1 LDAAGAQFTGMRNAI
16 LSATLFAIASIT
28 SACQPSSYA
37 RPTSGIELRLSSS
50 VEGGSLY
57 SQGRL
62 RVQSLQAGHSRHV
75 LVGPPTHE
83 QQVELPPGAYSIA
96 YEPLARPGPLGEQLG
111 TMKVV
116 SPNPLVVVVGQGK
129 LTPIN
134 VRVIDAEAEPLAR
147 SEAMAT
153 SEQR

>member
-1 LDAAGAQFTGMRNAI
+1 LDAAGAHFTGMRNAI

-28 SACQPSSYA
+28 PACQPSSYA
-37 RPTSGIELRLSSS
+37 RPTSGIELHMSST

-62 RVQSLQAGHSRHV
+62 RVQSLASGHSAHV
-75 LVGPPTHE
+75 LVGPPARE
-83 QQVELPPGAYSIA
+83 QRVELPPGAYSVA

-129 LTPIN
+129 FTPLN
-134 VRVIDAEAEPLAR
+134 VRVIDAEAAPLAR
-147 SEAMAT
+147 SEAIAT

>member
-28 SACQPSSYA
+28 SACQSSSYA
-37 RPTSGIELRLSSS
+37 RPASGIELRTSSA
-50 VEGGSLY
+50 VEGGPLY

-62 RVQSLQAGHSRHV
+62 RVQSLDSARSAHL

-83 QQVELPPGAYSIA
+83 QRLELPPGAYSIA
-96 YEPLARPGPLGEQLG
+96 YEPLTRRGSLGEQLG

-116 SPNPLVVVVGQGK
+116 SKNPLVVVVGQGK
-129 LTPIN
+129 FTPIN
-134 VRVIDAEAEPLAR
+134 VRVIDAEAQPLAH
-147 SEAMAT
+147 SEAAAT
-153 SEQR
+153 SEAR

>member
-1 LDAAGAQFTGMRNAI
+1 MRNAI
-16 LSATLFAIASIT
+16 LAAPLFLVAVLA

-37 RPTSGIELRLSSS
+37 RPSSGLELRTSSA

-62 RVQSLQAGHSRHV
+62 RVESLDTSRAAHV

-83 QQVELPPGAYSIA
+83 QRLQLPPGTYSVV
-96 YEPLARPGPLGEQLG
+96 YEPLARPGAIGEQLG

-116 SPNPLVVVVGQGK
+116 SQNPLVVVVAPGK
-129 LTPIN
+129 FTPIN
-134 VRVIDAEAEPLAR
+134 VRVIDAEAEPVAR
-147 SEAMAT
+147 AQAVASEV
-153 SEQR
+153 R